1 VNFRR
6 RPQVHYTKRRKAI
19 SRMRH
24 LRRCRL
30 AKPV

>member
-1 VNFRR
+1 MFRR
-6 RPQVHYTKRRKAI
+6 RPPVRFTKRRRVI

-30 AKPV
+30 AKLV